1 MSELFLAMTL
11 KRSHQIKVSG
21 EVLYLYAASIF
32 LTHQGTIN
40 SRQKN
45 NQIPLIS
52 TAASSTVL
60 WGDLF
65 LKKHCAV
72 EKAHRESLHSF
83 HVQQQPRV
91 RAEQKH

>member
-11 KRSHQIKVSG
+11 KRAHQIKVSG
-21 EVLYLYAASIF
+21 EVFYTFMLLSIF

-65 LKKHCAV
+65 
-72 EKAHRESLHSF
+72 F
-83 HVQQQPRV
+83 
-91 RAEQKH
+91 